1 MKNRLF
7 YPGNRFL
14 ILYLSFL
21 SAFAPISTDMY
32 LPALPAIARAFA
44 TTNELAS
51 ATISTFMLLFAVS
64 MLFWGPVS
72 DRYGRKPVLLAGS
85 VLYIVSSIAI
95 CLTGSIGA
103 FLMWRGV
110 QALGSGAA
118 SAMSLAIVKDV
129 LRGGSMEKVVTIMQA
144 TVIIAPLT
152 APVLGGWLL
161 LMVDWRGIFLC
172 LAVCGGVA
180 LLGTLWL
187 KETNPRHG
195 ALSLGATFRRMG
207 VALGNRDFLYPLLIF
222 SAMSMP
228 FMSYLAVSAFIFQD
242 TFQVSAQQYSL
253 FFALN
258 ASASLLGPF
267 LHMGIFRHWNRSRVL
282 AGHLFAM
289 CLAGVALLLW
299 GGHGP
304 WTFALLFAALS
315 LSGSALRA
323 PSTVLMMES
332 IQGDNGIVSSLINCT
347 GLLFGAFSM
356 LLASLSVWPGA
367 IFAVGCISAIVSGLC
382 LAAWLYLSR
391 REERRMQDGA
401 RP

>member
-32 LPALPAIARAFA
+32 LPALPSIARTFA

-51 ATISTFMLLFAVS
+51 ATISTFMLVFAVS

-72 DRYGRKPVLLAGS
+72 DRYGRRPVLLAGS
-85 VLYIVSSIAI
+85 VLYIVSSVAI
-95 CLTGSIGA
+95 CLTDSIAGLLA
-103 FLMWRGV
+103 WRGV
-110 QALGSGAA
+110 QAVGSGAA

-172 LAVCGGVA
+172 LALCGGVA
-180 LLGTLWL
+180 LVGTLWL
-187 KETNPRHG
+187 RETNPRRG
-195 ALSLGATFRRMG
+195 GLTLGATFRRMG
-207 VALGNRDFLYPLLIF
+207 VALGNRNFLYPLLIF

-242 TFQVSAQQYSL
+242 TFGVSAQEYSL

-258 ASASLLGPF
+258 AGASLLGPF

-282 AGHLFAM
+282 AGHLSAM
-289 CLAGVALLLW
+289 CLAGVALIFL

-304 WTFALLFAALS
+304 WTFALLFAALT
-315 LSGSALRA
+315 LFGSALRA

-332 IQGDNGIVSSLINCT
+332 IEGDNGIVSSLINCT
-347 GLLFGAFSM
+347 GLLFGALSM

-367 IFAVGCISAIVSGLC
+367 ILAVGCISTFVSGLC
-382 LAAWLYLSR
+382 LTAWLILAR
-391 REERRMQDGA
+391 RRA
-401 RP
+401 TA

>member
-1 MKNRLF
+1 MKSRRLF

-85 VLYIVSSIAI
+85 LLYIVSSIAL

-103 FLMWRGV
+103 FLFWRGV
-110 QALGSGAA
+110 QAVGSGAA

-172 LAVCGGVA
+172 LSLCGAAA
-180 LLGTLWL
+180 LMGTFWL
-187 KETNPRHG
+187 RETNPRRG
-195 ALSLGATFRRMG
+195 ALTLAATFRRMG
-207 VALGNRDFLYPLLIF
+207 VALGNRAFLYPLLIF

-242 TFQVSAQQYSL
+242 TFRVSAQEYSL

-258 ASASLLGPF
+258 AAASLLGPF
-267 LHMGIFRHWNRSRVL
+267 LHMGVFRHWNRSRVL
-282 AGHLFAM
+282 AGHLCAM
-289 CLAGVALLLW
+289 CLAGIGVICW
-299 GGHGP
+299 GAHGP
-304 WTFALLFAALS
+304 WTFALLFAL
-315 LSGSALRA
+315 LTLFGSALRA

-332 IQGDNGIVSSLINCT
+332 IEGDNGIVASLINCT
-347 GLLFGAFSM
+347 GLLFGALSM

-367 IFAVGCISAIVSGLC
+367 ILAVGCISTVVSALC
-382 LAAWLYLSR
+382 LAAWLMVAHR
-391 REERRMQDGA
+391 HTPA
-401 RP
+401 

>member
-1 MKNRLF
+1 MKSRRLF

-32 LPALPAIARAFA
+32 LPALPSIAQTFA

-51 ATISTFMLLFAVS
+51 ATISTFILIFAVS
-64 MLFWGPVS
+64 MLFWGPIS

-85 VLYIVSSIAI
+85 LLYIVASAAI
-95 CLTGSIGA
+95 CLTSSIEA
-103 FLMWRGV
+103 FLVWRGV

-118 SAMSLAIVKDV
+118 SAMSLAVVKDV
-129 LRGGSMEKVVTIMQA
+129 LRGGSMENVVAVMQA

-161 LMVDWRGIFLC
+161 LAVDWRGIFLC
-172 LAVCGGVA
+172 LGLCGALA
-180 LLGTLWL
+180 LLGALCL
-187 KETNPRHG
+187 QETNPHHG

-207 VALGNRDFLYPLLIF
+207 SALANRNFLYPLLIF

-242 TFQVSAQQYSL
+242 TFHVSAQQYSL

-258 ASASLLGPF
+258 AFCSLLGPF
-267 LHMGIFRHWNRSRVL
+267 LHMGVLRHRNRDRVL
-282 AGHLFAM
+282 AAHLLIM
-289 CLAGVALLLW
+289 CAAGVAIILW
-299 GGHGP
+299 GGLGP
-304 WTFALLFAALS
+304 WAFALLFAPLS
-315 LSGSALRA
+315 LCGSAMRA

-332 IQGDNGIVSSLINCT
+332 IQGDNGIVASLINCA
-347 GLLFGAFSM
+347 GLLFGALSM
-356 LLASLSVWPGA
+356 LLASLTVWPGA
-367 IFAVGCISAIVSGLC
+367 ILAVGSISTVV
-382 LAAWLYLSR
+382 
-391 REERRMQDGA
+391 
-401 RP
+401 

>member
-32 LPALPAIARAFA
+32 LPALPSIARTFA

-51 ATISTFMLLFAVS
+51 ATISTFMLVFAVS

-85 VLYIVSSIAI
+85 VLYIVSSVAI
-95 CLTGSIGA
+95 CLTDSITGLLA
-103 FLMWRGV
+103 WRGV
-110 QALGSGAA
+110 QAVGSGAA

-172 LAVCGGVA
+172 LALCGGVA
-180 LLGTLWL
+180 LVGTLWL
-187 KETNPRHG
+187 RETNPRRG
-195 ALSLGATFRRMG
+195 GLTLGATFRRMG
-207 VALGNRDFLYPLLIF
+207 VALGNRNFLYPLLIF

-242 TFQVSAQQYSL
+242 TFGVSAQEYSL

-258 ASASLLGPF
+258 AGASLLGPF

-282 AGHLFAM
+282 AGHLSAM
-289 CLAGVALLLW
+289 CLAGVALIFM

-304 WTFALLFAALS
+304 WTFALLFAALT
-315 LSGSALRA
+315 LFGSALRA

-332 IQGDNGIVSSLINCT
+332 IEGDNGIVSSLINCT
-347 GLLFGAFSM
+347 GLLFGALSM

-367 IFAVGCISAIVSGLC
+367 ILAVGCISTFVSGLC
-382 LAAWLYLSR
+382 LAAWLLLAR
-391 REERRMQDGA
+391 RRA
-401 RP
+401 AA

>member
-32 LPALPAIARAFA
+32 LPALPSIARTFA

-51 ATISTFMLLFAVS
+51 ATISTFMLVFAVS

-95 CLTGSIGA
+95 CLTDSIGGLLA
-103 FLMWRGV
+103 WRGV
-110 QALGSGAA
+110 QAVGSGAA

-172 LAVCGGVA
+172 LALCGGVA
-180 LLGTLWL
+180 LVGTLWL
-187 KETNPRHG
+187 RETNPRRG
-195 ALSLGATFRRMG
+195 GLTLGATFRRMG
-207 VALGNRDFLYPLLIF
+207 VALGNRNFLYPLLIF

-242 TFQVSAQQYSL
+242 TFGVSAQEYSL

-258 ASASLLGPF
+258 AGASLLGPF

-282 AGHLFAM
+282 AGHLSAM
-289 CLAGVALLLW
+289 CLAGVALIFM

-304 WTFALLFAALS
+304 WTFALLFAALT
-315 LSGSALRA
+315 LFGSALRA

-332 IQGDNGIVSSLINCT
+332 IEGDNGIVSSLINCT
-347 GLLFGAFSM
+347 GLLFGALSM

-367 IFAVGCISAIVSGLC
+367 ILAVGCISTFVSGLC
-382 LAAWLYLSR
+382 VAAWLILAR
-391 REERRMQDGA
+391 RRA
-401 RP
+401 AA

>member
-1 MKNRLF
+1 MKNRRLF

-32 LPALPAIARAFA
+32 LPALPSIARTFA

-51 ATISTFMLLFAVS
+51 ATISTFMLVFAVS

-85 VLYIVSSIAI
+85 LLYIVSSIAI

-103 FLMWRGV
+103 FLAWRGV
-110 QALGSGAA
+110 QAVGSGAA

-172 LAVCGGVA
+172 LSLCGVA
-180 LLGTLWL
+180 ALIGTLWL
-187 KETNPRHG
+187 RETNPRRG
-195 ALSLGATFRRMG
+195 ALTLGATFKRMG
-207 VALGNRDFLYPLLIF
+207 VALGNRHFLCPLLIF

-228 FMSYLAVSAFIFQD
+228 FMSYLAVSAFIFQE
-242 TFQVSAQQYSL
+242 TFHVSAQEYSL

-258 ASASLLGPF
+258 AGASLLGPF
-267 LHMGIFRHWNRSRVL
+267 LHMGIFRHWNRNRVL
-282 AGHLFAM
+282 AGHLSAM
-289 CLAGVALLLW
+289 CLAGISVIFW
-299 GGHGP
+299 GARGP
-304 WTFALLFAALS
+304 WTFALLFAL
-315 LSGSALRA
+315 LTLFGSALRA

-332 IQGDNGIVSSLINCT
+332 IEGDNGIVSSLINCM
-347 GLLFGAFSM
+347 GLLFGALSM
-356 LLASLSVWPGA
+356 LLASLSMWPGA
-367 IFAVGCISAIVSGLC
+367 ILAVGCISTVVSGVC
-382 LAAWLYLSR
+382 LAAWLMVAR
-391 REERRMQDGA
+391 RRA
-401 RP
+401 RG

>member
-1 MKNRLF
+1 MKKRLF
-7 YPGNRFL
+7 SPGNRFL

-32 LPALPAIARAFA
+32 LPALPSIAQTFA
-44 TTNELAS
+44 TTSELAS
-51 ATISTFMLLFAVS
+51 ATISTFILLFAVS

-72 DRYGRKPVLLAGS
+72 DRYGRKPVLVAGS
-85 VLYIVSSIAI
+85 LLYILSSAALCLTSSIEV
-95 CLTGSIGA
+95 
-103 FLMWRGV
+103 FLVWRGV

-118 SAMSLAIVKDV
+118 SAMSLAVVKDI
-129 LRGGSMEKVVTIMQA
+129 LRGGSMEKVVTVMQA

-161 LMVDWRGIFLC
+161 LAVDWRGIFVC
-172 LAVCGGVA
+172 LACCGAVA
-180 LLGTLWL
+180 LGGALWL
-187 KETNPRHG
+187 KETNPHHG

-207 VALGNRDFLYPLLIF
+207 AALANRDFLYPLVIF

-242 TFQVSAQQYSL
+242 TFHVSAQEYSL
-253 FFALN
+253 FFAFN
-258 ASASLLGPF
+258 AFCSLLGPF
-267 LHMGIFRHWNRSRVL
+267 LHMGVLRRWNRSSVL
-282 AGHLFAM
+282 AGHLLVMA
-289 CLAGVALLLW
+289 LAGVALIFW
-299 GGHGP
+299 GARGP
-304 WTFALLFAALS
+304 WAFALLFAPLS
-315 LSGSALRA
+315 LCGSAMRA

-332 IQGDNGIVSSLINCT
+332 IQGDNGVVASLINCA

-367 IFAVGCISAIVSGLC
+367 ILAVGCISAVVSALC
-382 LAAWLYLSR
+382 LAAWLTVAR
-391 REERRMQDGA
+391 RRTPA

>member
-32 LPALPAIARAFA
+32 LPALPSIARTFA

-51 ATISTFMLLFAVS
+51 ATISTFMLVFAVS

-95 CLTGSIGA
+95 CLTDSIGGLLA
-103 FLMWRGV
+103 WRGV
-110 QALGSGAA
+110 QAVGSGAA

-129 LRGGSMEKVVTIMQA
+129 LRGNSMEKVVTIMQA

-161 LMVDWRGIFLC
+161 LLVDWRGIFLC
-172 LAVCGGVA
+172 LALCGGVA
-180 LLGTLWL
+180 LMGTLWL
-187 KETNPRHG
+187 RETNPRRDG
-195 ALSLGATFRRMG
+195 LSLGATFRRMG
-207 VALGNRDFLYPLLIF
+207 VALGNRNFLYPLLIF

-242 TFQVSAQQYSL
+242 TFGVSAQEYSL

-258 ASASLLGPF
+258 AGASLVGPF
-267 LHMGIFRHWNRSRVL
+267 LHMGIFRHWDRSRVL
-282 AGHLFAM
+282 AGHLSAM
-289 CLAGVALLLW
+289 CLAGVALILL
-299 GGHGP
+299 GGYGP
-304 WTFALLFAALS
+304 WTFALLFAALT
-315 LSGSALRA
+315 LFGSALRA

-332 IQGDNGIVSSLINCT
+332 IEGDNGIVSSLINCM
-347 GLLFGAFSM
+347 GLLFGALSM

-367 IFAVGCISAIVSGLC
+367 ILAVGCISTFVSGLC
-382 LAAWLYLSR
+382 LAAWLLLAR
-391 REERRMQDGA
+391 RRA
-401 RP
+401 AA